1 MSLVLD
7 ATRAPQFD
15 SDESL
20 TDEYTVNQELSP
32 TDEFTINEDVAEI
45 LEKDYEEE
53 LTATQALNAEIERA
67 AADLNATLDE
77 TSLDDETSE
86 MPLADLSEL
95 DATAE
100 MPVADDDTAETATE
114 QQLDATAAITVNMS
128 ADEKTAE
135 MPVAND
141 DETAEM
147 DISGGK
153 VDTKRR

>member
-1 MSLVLD
+1 MSLILD
-7 ATRAPQFD
+7 ATQAPQFD
-15 SDESL
+15 TDDSL
-20 TDEYTVNQELSP
+20 TDEY
-32 TDEFTINEDVAEI
+32 TINEDVAEI

-67 AADLNATLDE
+67 AAELSNTLDE
-77 TSLDDETSE
+77 TSPDDETSE
-86 MPLADLSEL
+86 MPLGDISEL
-95 DATAE
+95 DPTAE
-100 MPVADDDTAETATE
+100 MPVGDDDTVDTE
-114 QQLDATAAITVNMS
+114 VQHELDSTAAVTVNMS

-147 DISGGK
+147 DVSGGK